1 MIPTSLHTA
10 APTLQ
15 AMPLALIFSSRLL
28 LTERASVKDNGFSE
42 ITKTET
48 LTMRATLVTP
58 VLREIPGYLHGGI
71 ND

>member
-1 MIPTSLHTA
+1 MKPTSLHTA

-15 AMPLALIFSSRLL
+15 TMPLALIISSRLL
-28 LTERASVKDNGFSE
+28 LSERASVKDNGFSE
-42 ITKTET
+42 VSKTET

>member
-1 MIPTSLHTA
+1 MIPTSLHPVS
-10 APTLQ
+10 PTLQ

-28 LTERASVKDNGFSE
+28 LTEKASGADNGFTSAIWIE
-42 ITKTET
+42 N

-58 VLREIPGYLHGGI
+58 MLKDIRGYPHGGI

>member
-10 APTLQ
+10 GPTLQ

-28 LTERASVKDNGFSE
+28 LTENASVNDNGFSSV
-42 ITKTET
+42 IRTET

-58 VLREIPGYLHGGI
+58 MLKEIPGYTHGGI